1 MKPVPTLKK
10 VVKVSELLKER
21 LKETK
26 RSAAELAEAA
36 EVPEEYIEQL
46 IAGRRRPPL
55 PNRTD
60 VYDKM
65 TRFLRLGRNDLN
77 ICASA
82 ERTNGKADKITA
94 LDDDVKRIMLALCE
108 PETART
114 LERRA
119 RRDEAELFDILTRLL
134 AVVQGSARRTLDDG
148 ITLRLQAAQRGSSY
162 PVMRMRVLDFL
173 DATPSTVTVEDLNH
187 FVRPRV
193 ERWDMDMQTGVLRVI
208 LAAHEAPDQ
217 NRRRPQTRTGRMRL
231 AG

>member
-10 VVKVSELLKER
+10 IVKVSELLKDR

-26 RSAAELAEAA
+26 HTSAELAEAA
-36 EVPEEYIEQL
+36 EVPPEYIDEI

-55 PNRTD
+55 PSRTD

-82 ERTNGKADKITA
+82 ERTGGKAEKVGP

-108 PETART
+108 PETARS

-119 RRDEAELFDILTRLL
+119 RKDEAELFDILTRLL

-162 PVMRMRVLDFL
+162 PIMRMRVLDFL
-173 DATPSTVTVEDLNH
+173 DATPGTVTIEDLNH
-187 FVRPRV
+187 FLRPRV
-193 ERWDMDMQTGVLRVI
+193 ERWDMDLQTGVLRVI

-217 NRRRPQTRTGRMRL
+217 NRRRPQTRTARMRL